1 MTQLVLADGAL
12 PVLRAA
18 TLEADVVALRRI
30 CHEIGFLYLE
40 LDAEDWDCCCAAAAA
55 SRRFFARDAATKA
68 EIGYERSPAFRG
80 YMRLGVENTAG
91 VVDRREQV
99 EFGREDGVAVEG
111 PARRLLGPNQW
122 PDDAFE
128 GAAARWLEAMAR
140 ASAALTSALSVAL
153 GLDRDT
159 LHQHILGPKPH
170 WQAKVARYPA
180 GNGQGVGAHTDSG
193 WLTLLWQDGP
203 GLEAMIGGR
212 WTPVP
217 PRDGCVVVNL
227 GEMLQLASG
236 GYFLATPHR
245 VASPPRDRLSLP
257 YFCNPSLDAVVSPA
271 TDAADLDWARP
282 RPDDVAA
289 TDSHG
294 AGRNKLHDAYGINA
308 FKSLARSHPAVFAR
322 HHPDLVVLPDG
333 TVVEKCWGTLG

>member
-99 EFGREDGVAVEG
+99 EFGRENGVAVEG

-153 GLDRDT
+153 GLGRDT

-217 PRDGCVVVNL
+217 R
-227 GEMLQLASG
+227 
-236 GYFLATPHR
+236 
-245 VASPPRDRLSLP
+245 
-257 YFCNPSLDAVVSPA
+257 
-271 TDAADLDWARP
+271 AR
-282 RPDDVAA
+282 
-289 TDSHG
+289 TH
-294 AGRNKLHDAYGINA
+294 
-308 FKSLARSHPAVFAR
+308 
-322 HHPDLVVLPDG
+322 
-333 TVVEKCWGTLG
+333 

>member
-1 MTQLVLADGAL
+1 MAQLVLADGAL

-18 TLEADVVALRRI
+18 SLEADVVALRRI

-40 LDAEDWDCCCAAAAA
+40 LDAEDWECCCAAAAA

-91 VVDRREQV
+91 VVDRREQL

-153 GLDRDT
+153 GLGRDT

-217 PRDGCVVVNL
+217 PRD
-227 GEMLQLASG
+227 
-236 GYFLATPHR
+236 
-245 VASPPRDRLSLP
+245 RLSLP
-257 YFCNPSLDAVVSPA
+257 YFCNPSLDAVVAAA
-271 TDAADLDWARP
+271 TDAAELDWARP
-282 RPDDVAA
+282 RPGDVAA

-333 TVVEKCWGTLG
+333 TVAEKCWGTLG

>member
-217 PRDGCVVVNL
+217 PRD
-227 GEMLQLASG
+227 
-236 GYFLATPHR
+236 
-245 VASPPRDRLSLP
+245 RLSLP
-257 YFCNPSLDAVVSPA
+257 YFCNPSLDAVVAAA
-271 TDAADLDWARP
+271 TDAAELDWARP